1 MNLEVLAKIN
11 IYDEIDVQI
20 LKNAIS
26 PENITMPKESG
37 TVISSII
44 GNSFVTEIKGKMSI
58 GRLINTMDDIIKT
71 AILAKNIVDTS
82 KEVTP

>member
-1 MNLEVLAKIN
+1 MNLDIKAKII

-37 TVISSII
+37 TVISSIVS
-44 GNSFVTEIKGKMSI
+44 NSFVTEIEGKMSI
-58 GRLINTMDDIIKT
+58 GRLINTMDDIVKT
-71 AILAKNIVDTS
+71 AILAKNIVNTS
-82 KEVTP
+82 K